1 VFIGSPPFAG
11 KPAGA
16 NSTDPQAFV
25 EAYLLL
31 ASFCEAC
38 GLVGADL
45 SAMRGRQDERQFE

>member
-25 EAYLLL
+25 EAYLL
-31 ASFCEAC
+31 SDGPCNGE
-38 GLVGADL
+38 
-45 SAMRGRQDERQFE
+45 